1 MSIGIFSI
9 EYPSGIIDLGNEF
22 YMRCHSFIQ
31 IDLLS
36 RYVTDIQMIYRS
48 NEHIR
53 ILIIIFIFIARILMN
68 MIVRIKI
75 FFIKIKL
82 KK

>member
-1 MSIGIFSI
+1 MSFGMFSI

-22 YMRCHSFIQ
+22 YMRCHSLIQ
-31 IDLLS
+31 IDLFS
-36 RYVTDIQMIYRS
+36 RYVTDIQMIYRL

-53 ILIIIFIFIARILMN
+53 ILITIFILIARILMN

-75 FFIKIKL
+75 FLL
-82 KK
+82 K